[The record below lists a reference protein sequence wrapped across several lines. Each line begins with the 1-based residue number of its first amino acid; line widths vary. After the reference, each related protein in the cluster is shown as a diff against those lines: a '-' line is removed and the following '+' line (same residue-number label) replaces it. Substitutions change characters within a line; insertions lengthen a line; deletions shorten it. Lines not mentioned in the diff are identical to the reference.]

1 MCHVLPLTERLTL
14 MAATLPAAEVL
25 MTKLQ
30 IVQLNAKDRGDLYA
44 LLHSH
49 EVADHDDAG
58 GQRRADR
65 AR

>member
-1 MCHVLPLTERLTL
+1 
-14 MAATLPAAEVL
+14 

-30 IVQLNAKDRGDLYA
+30 IVQLNAKDRSDLYA

-49 EVADHDDAG
+49 EVADHDDGAINAE
-58 GQRRADR
+58 RDH